1 MKNKKFPLPIII
13 IIGTIVFISILTVQ
27 EYLSIIGWLFLSAYA
42 VFPYLVYKI
51 AKEKNR
57 NVFGWT
63 FISIITNPLVI
74 WIIINAV
81 SINYKGKKPRKR
93 KTKKNT

>member
-1 MKNKKFPLPIII
+1 MKTKKFPLPIII
-13 IIGTIVFISILTVQ
+13 IIGAIVLISILTVQ
-27 EYLSIIGWLFLSAYA
+27 EYLSIIGWLFLSTYA
-42 VFPYLVYKI
+42 VFPYLVYNI

-81 SINYKGKKPRKR
+81 SINYKRKKPKKR
-93 KTKKNT
+93 RNKKNK